1 MMTGRT
7 KHRLVAALVVLMLA
21 VPNGSGEVRVA
32 PSLEWLTCQAEVIVV
47 GKIKTVTTTK
57 GTGPVIY
64 EDCVVQ
70 VEEVLKGQIKGGEVT
85 FCLRSSSPNSGIRPS
100 LNRKGDT
107 LFFLWKSK
115 GHGPKSHL
123 NGKYVPTSLSPVL
136 TILNLADPP
145 KHIYSR
151 DMVALADRDQI
162 LRVVRDWSKS
172 RIVHSLWSEVGHDS
186 PIHRHLYSG
195 SVCYLVVPADEKYH
209 AHFLKLARSEVVQ
222 ERVRAAREL
231 HKFPGNQ
238 TEVVLRELLT
248 DDTGT
253 YSYTAQD
260 IVSSVRYSVRAAAA
274 RSLRK
279 LGKAVPELTFARKPT
294 PEEQRQVRQRCW
306 RGEFT
311 NALTDGWAVDTVKDG
326 RAWRTSLGGTAT
338 VIVTCKKDKLRCS
351 FTLVPKEWKDT
362 TVPGAEHLG
371 INGPNSQGGR
381 QFYLKD
387 DLPKQVKEKVVRYFG
402 LE

>member
-107 LFFLWKSK
+107 LFFLSKSK

-145 KHIYSR
+145 
-151 DMVALADRDQI
+151 
-162 LRVVRDWSKS
+162 
-172 RIVHSLWSEVGHDS
+172 
-186 PIHRHLYSG
+186 
-195 SVCYLVVPADEKYH
+195 
-209 AHFLKLARSEVVQ
+209 
-222 ERVRAAREL
+222 
-231 HKFPGNQ
+231 
-238 TEVVLRELLT
+238 
-248 DDTGT
+248 
-253 YSYTAQD
+253 
-260 IVSSVRYSVRAAAA
+260 
-274 RSLRK
+274 
-279 LGKAVPELTFARKPT
+279 
-294 PEEQRQVRQRCW
+294 
-306 RGEFT
+306 
-311 NALTDGWAVDTVKDG
+311 
-326 RAWRTSLGGTAT
+326 
-338 VIVTCKKDKLRCS
+338 
-351 FTLVPKEWKDT
+351 
-362 TVPGAEHLG
+362 
-371 INGPNSQGGR
+371 
-381 QFYLKD
+381 
-387 DLPKQVKEKVVRYFG
+387 
-402 LE
+402 